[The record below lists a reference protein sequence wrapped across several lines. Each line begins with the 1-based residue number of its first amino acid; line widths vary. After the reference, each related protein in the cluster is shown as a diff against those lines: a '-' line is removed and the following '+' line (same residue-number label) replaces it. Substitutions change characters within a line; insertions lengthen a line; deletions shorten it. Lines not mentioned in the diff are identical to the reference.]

1 VAHSAAER
9 IARNNRIFK
18 EANEGIRGAAAQY
31 SHELERIPFL
41 CECAEE
47 GCVQVVRLTP
57 EEYNSVRADPRHY
70 LTAIGHEAAEAPVGR
85 VVERNDAYVVVEKE

>member
-1 VAHSAAER
+1 VTDSTAER

-18 EANEGIRGAAAQY
+18 EANEGIRGAAARY
-31 SHELERIPFL
+31 SHELKRIPFL

-47 GCVQVVRLTP
+47 GCVQIVRLTP

-70 LTAIGHEAAEAPVGR
+70 LTAIGHEGAEAPVGH
-85 VVERNDAYVVVEKE
+85 VVERNDGYVVVEKK